1 MGSFGSPFGFII
13 MIRSKRKKFLIS
25 FVSLLSVF
33 SFFSVSASD
42 IASYKFSWSRPYV
55 TSNSCYM
62 EVVWGNGTPCVIYA
76 GLTSYSLSSSAYYPI
91 SSAVWDAH
99 TYTYSGDLYLRITP
113 ALDDGYP
120 AGGFSCFGF
129 YTNTLGGTY
138 SLTPSSDGDYL
149 TLYIGNV
156 GGIASCNGYNVSTSK
171 LSHNF
176 DFYFSYGDDNT
187 LNDKLDSII
196 SGISGITG
204 SDYNP
209 AQPDPGVTS
218 GIGDVESGEQAIVD
232 GAQGNFD
239 SAVSSGNSSILN
251 FFNSAGNS
259 LVFVKTLFNN
269 LVADKIYILIIASV
283 FLALLPVLINV
294 AGGLRK

>member
-1 MGSFGSPFGFII
+1 MVLLLVPFTFT
-13 MIRSKRKKFLIS
+13 
-25 FVSLLSVF
+25 
-33 SFFSVSASD
+33 VSASD

-99 TYTYSGDLYLRITP
+99 TYTYSGDLYLRILP

-204 SDYNP
+204 SDYTP
-209 AQPDPGVTS
+209 VQPDASISS
-218 GIGDVESGEQAIVD
+218 GIGSVESGESSIIS
-232 GAQGNFD
+232 GAEGDYNSQI
-239 SAVSSGNSSILN
+239 SSGNNTVLS

-259 LVFVKTLFNN
+259 LSFVKTMFNS
-269 LVADKIYILIIASV
+269 LVSNKIYILVIASV
-283 FLALLPVLINV
+283 MLAILPVLINV
-294 AGGLRK
+294 AGGFKK